1 MQNIQL
7 IYTPIKDISSNPK
20 TAFRLSTSQ
29 KATITREYADV
40 VDRILVQHFGLTTQ
54 PPLAFNSR
62 LRSAIGEYRRWVNRQ
77 THAVNKERIDL
88 QTTAMA
94 LSFLDD
100 PATGST
106 FRQNVMAHELVH
118 YAMYKLGKN
127 ANDGSADFEQALAD
141 LHIMASGR
149 TNQHRVI
156 SDTDLVY
163 YSRTVTYEREGQ
175 PQQINVGNN
184 YKRMQRLLDNLTVLS
199 SIGKA
204 DNIAVAICRIACAR

>member
-1 MQNIQL
+1 MQNAQPT
-7 IYTPIKDISSNPK
+7 YTPIKDISSNPK

-29 KATITREYADV
+29 KATIIREYADI

-54 PPLAFNSR
+54 PPLVFNNR
-62 LRSAIGEYRRWVNRQ
+62 LRSAIGKYRMTVSYR
-77 THAVNKERIDL
+77 THEVIKESIDL

-100 PATGST
+100 PATGSA

-175 PQQINVGNN
+175 PEQISVGNN
-184 YKRMQRLLDNLTVLS
+184 YKRMQRILDNLTVLS
-199 SIGKA
+199 SVGKA
-204 DNIAVAICRIACAR
+204 DNIAVAICRIACTR